1 MSRRDNSR
9 PRLVQSPA
17 EIAARNRRIVRMAQ
31 QVGLKE
37 TARHYRMH
45 HETVARICAD
55 MGWRP
60 RKDDG
65 PEPKGAA

>member
-1 MSRRDNSR
+1 MTRRDTKR

-31 QVGLKE
+31 QIGIKNA
-37 TARHYRMH
+37 AREYRMH
-45 HETVARICAD
+45 AETVRKICHD

-60 RKDDG
+60 GKD
-65 PEPKGAA
+65 EAS